1 MNYVAYNVPQGET
14 HPNISGMEQ
23 LRYAEN
29 TYFSSVPD
37 INVVSLATIN
47 KYNMSVCPEQVIR
60 GLEFFIAT
68 KDSAKLY
75 KGYSSGQEEE
85 FFDEDFDKLRGIR
98 IKRPMS
104 ENEVTDRYEAIRW
117 LRIRMVRNYYKN
129 KFENL
134 TINKTPQERATWK
147 LQEEEAKAYL
157 NDNTVTTPTLSALA
171 TAKNTTVELLAPI
184 VISAVDSYNAQVTQL
199 FADEETYVNEL
210 KSAQDDDIINVEIPV
225 QRTIIPGDTRFDAV
239 VPPSGE

>member
-1 MNYVAYNVPQGET
+1 MDYVAYNVPQGET
-14 HPNISGMEQ
+14 HPPISGMVQ

-37 INVVSLATIN
+37 INVISLATIN

-98 IKRPMS
+98 IKRPMT

-117 LRIRMVRNYYKN
+117 LRIRMVRNHFKN

-147 LQEEEAKAYL
+147 LQEEEARTYL
-157 NDNTVTTPTLSALA
+157 NDNTVSTPTLSSLA
-171 TAKNTTVELLAPI
+171 TAKNTTVAVLAPI
-184 VISAVDSYNAQVTQL
+184 VISAVESYNTQVTQL
-199 FADEETYVNEL
+199 FTDEETYVNEL
-210 KSAQDDDIINVEIPV
+210 KTAQGDDIINVEIPV
-225 QRTIIPGDTRFDAV
+225 QRTIIPGDSRFDAV
-239 VPPSGE
+239 TPPSGE

>member
-1 MNYVAYNVPQGET
+1 MDYIAYNVPQGET
-14 HPNISGMEQ
+14 HPNISGIDQ

-29 TYFSSVPD
+29 TYFASVPD
-37 INVVSLATIN
+37 INTISLATIN
-47 KYNMSVCPEQVIR
+47 KYNMSICPEQVIR

-75 KGYSSGQEEE
+75 KGYSSGQSEE
-85 FFDEDFDKLRGIR
+85 FFDEDFDTVRGIR

-104 ENEVTDRYEAIRW
+104 EDEVTDRYEAIRW
-117 LRIRMVRNYYKN
+117 LRIRMVKNHFKN

-147 LQEEEAKAYL
+147 IQEEEAKAYL
-157 NDNTVTTPTLSALA
+157 NDNTVSTPTLSLLA

-184 VISAVDSYNAQVTQL
+184 VISAVNSYNTQVTQL
-199 FADEETYVNEL
+199 FAEEETYVNEL
-210 KSAQDDDIINVEIPV
+210 KIAEGDDIINVEIPV
-225 QRTIIPGDTRFDAV
+225 QRTIIPGDTRFDAIA
-239 VPPSGE
+239 PPSGE

>member
-1 MNYVAYNVPQGET
+1 MDYIAYNVPQGEA
-14 HPNISGMEQ
+14 HPNLSGIDQ

-29 TYFSSVPD
+29 TYFASVPD
-37 INVVSLATIN
+37 INVISLATIN
-47 KYNMSVCPEQVIR
+47 KYNMSICPEQVIR

-85 FFDEDFDKLRGIR
+85 FFDEDFDRVRGIR

-104 ENEVTDRYEAIRW
+104 EDEVTDRYEAIRW
-117 LRIRMVRNYYKN
+117 LRIRMVKN
-129 KFENL
+129 HFKRKFENL

-147 LQEEEAKAYL
+147 IQEEEAKAYL
-157 NDNTVTTPTLSALA
+157 NDNTVTTPTLSLLA

-184 VISAVDSYNAQVTQL
+184 VISAVESYNTQITQL

-210 KSAQDDDIINVEIPV
+210 KSAEDDDIINVEIPV
-225 QRTIIPGDTRFDAV
+225 QRTIIPGDTRFDAIE
-239 VPPSGE
+239 PPSGE